1 MILLLTESE
10 IIGQYDQTI
19 GMGTYYNCRAKCHRE
34 NLPGREMIMG
44 CFEDYMD
51 FLEEVD
57 RIKKK
62 DRAKEEPKGFLCLAD
77 PKTDGICP
85 SGRSLPP

>member
-1 MILLLTESE
+1 
-10 IIGQYDQTI
+10 
-19 GMGTYYNCRAKCHRE
+19 
-34 NLPGREMIMG
+34 MIMG

-51 FLEEVD
+51 FREEVD

-62 DRAKEEPKGFLCLAD
+62 DRAKEESNGFLCLAD

-85 SGRSLPP
+85 SERNLPP

>member
-1 MILLLTESE
+1 
-10 IIGQYDQTI
+10 
-19 GMGTYYNCRAKCHRE
+19 
-34 NLPGREMIMG
+34 MG

-51 FLEEVD
+51 FREEVD

-62 DRAKEEPKGFLCLAD
+62 DRAKEEPNEFPCLAD

>member
-1 MILLLTESE
+1 
-10 IIGQYDQTI
+10 
-19 GMGTYYNCRAKCHRE
+19 
-34 NLPGREMIMG
+34 MG

-51 FLEEVD
+51 FREEVD

-62 DRAKEEPKGFLCLAD
+62 ARAKEELKTCQCLAD

-85 SGRSLPP
+85 SERSLLP

>member
-1 MILLLTESE
+1 
-10 IIGQYDQTI
+10 
-19 GMGTYYNCRAKCHRE
+19 
-34 NLPGREMIMG
+34 MG

-62 DRAKEEPKGFLCLAD
+62 DRAKEEPKEFLCLAD

>member
-1 MILLLTESE
+1 MCPERRCFGLRFQLAGFGQGQSFHLLQ
-10 IIGQYDQTI
+10 GQDDL
-19 GMGTYYNCRAKCHRE
+19 HH
-34 NLPGREMIMG
+34 
-44 CFEDYMD
+44 FEDYMD
-51 FLEEVD
+51 FREEVD

-62 DRAKEEPKGFLCLAD
+62 DRAKEVPNEFPCLAD